1 LINNAGITRIRRF
14 TDVRDLDWDDVMDVN
29 LRTPFKAT
37 QALVRLAE
45 KVNRDSYKPNHVV
58 VNIASMGW
66 RAPLRMSAAYCAS
79 KAALVHLTRT
89 LAKELIDTHP
99 YMRLYAVCPNTL
111 EGTKMTQ
118 QVEDALVNVR
128 GFTREAAQ
136 KYLRNNGYGK
146 LQNPSEVAGTVSY
159 LVTEQ
164 PEFMNGGVFEYPA
177 GMS

>member
-1 LINNAGITRIRRF
+1 
-14 TDVRDLDWDDVMDVN
+14 
-29 LRTPFKAT
+29 
-37 QALVRLAE
+37 
-45 KVNRDSYKPNHVV
+45 
-58 VNIASMGW
+58 
-66 RAPLRMSAAYCAS
+66 
-79 KAALVHLTRT
+79 
-89 LAKELIDTHP
+89 
-99 YMRLYAVCPNTL
+99 
-111 EGTKMTQ
+111 MTQ